1 MVASAHC
8 LRQSSSSYVELV
20 LIRAKRDE
28 LRARLLE
35 LEGEKHAFDDLY
47 DLFAWEKASL
57 EEYFLETERV
67 NRENVE
73 ADLSWLRKKGIVHV
87 VDMLIESSKFTL
99 GIKQM
104 KATCM
109 EVGVES
115 GKQIIREQVASGK
128 FTPGEMSTLLEY
140 TQAMHVE
147 VKYFLEIDFAS
158 YLHFGELDMDGLLLL
173 CSDPDIEG
181 ECHEGS
187 TSGTKPSP
195 PAPGM

>member
-1 MVASAHC
+1 MN
-8 LRQSSSSYVELV
+8 
-20 LIRAKRDE
+20 K
-28 LRARLLE
+28 
-35 LEGEKHAFDDLY
+35 
-47 DLFAWEKASL
+47 
-57 EEYFLETERV
+57 
-67 NRENVE
+67 ENVD
-73 ADLSWLRKKGIVHV
+73 ADLSWLLKKGIVRV
-87 VDMLIESSKFTL
+87 VDKLIESSEFTL

-104 KATCM
+104 KATYM

-115 GKQIIREQVASGK
+115 GKQIIRKQVASGK
-128 FTPGEMSTLLEY
+128 FTPGEMSALLEY

-147 VKYFLEIDFAS
+147 VKSFLETDFAS
-158 YLHFGELDMDGLLLL
+158 YLHFGNLDMDGILLL